1 MLLYLIPVFILGGL
15 VLLLGIV
22 ALLARIKGGRYLRP
36 IMQFLMKVP
45 LLNRG
50 MKKMSE
56 AALERADPDLASAV
70 KKLERLGANRDPQ
83 FGPAVLF
90 GLGGVF
96 VEVLHD
102 VALRVA
108 PLRARDAAAMLD
120 EIKGRALLDGA
131 RGQPAVSRAAI
142 VDALCRLSDLMLA
155 APQIASVDL
164 NPVLA
169 YPDGLLAVDAR
180 IVLTQ

>member
-1 MLLYLIPVFILGGL
+1 VLFYLIPVFILGGL
-15 VLLLGIV
+15 ALLLGIV

-83 FGPAVLF
+83 RAQQAMSQLSAAERKAVMEATLQH
-90 GLGGVF
+90 
-96 VEVLHD
+96 EE
-102 VALRVA
+102 A
-108 PLRARDAAAMLD
+108 PVPMNRAQRRKL
-120 EIKGRALLDGA
+120 EQQRKR
-131 RGQPAVSRAAI
+131 
-142 VDALCRLSDLMLA
+142 
-155 APQIASVDL
+155 
-164 NPVLA
+164 
-169 YPDGLLAVDAR
+169 
-180 IVLTQ
+180 T

>member
-22 ALLARIKGGRYLRP
+22 ALLARFRGGRYLRP

-83 FGPAVLF
+83 RAQQAMSQLSAAERKAVMEATLQQQ
-90 GLGGVF
+90 
-96 VEVLHD
+96 EVP
-102 VALRVA
+102 VAMN
-108 PLRARDAAAMLD
+108 RAQRRKLEQQRKA
-120 EIKGRALLDGA
+120 K
-131 RGQPAVSRAAI
+131 RG
-142 VDALCRLSDLMLA
+142 
-155 APQIASVDL
+155 
-164 NPVLA
+164 
-169 YPDGLLAVDAR
+169 
-180 IVLTQ
+180 

>member
-1 MLLYLIPVFILGGL
+1 VILYLIPLFVLGGL
-15 VLLLGIV
+15 ALLLGIV

-83 FGPAVLF
+83 RAQQAMSQLSAAERKAVMEATLQH
-90 GLGGVF
+90 
-96 VEVLHD
+96 EE
-102 VALRVA
+102 A
-108 PLRARDAAAMLD
+108 PVPMNRAQRRKL
-120 EIKGRALLDGA
+120 EQQRKR
-131 RGQPAVSRAAI
+131 
-142 VDALCRLSDLMLA
+142 
-155 APQIASVDL
+155 
-164 NPVLA
+164 
-169 YPDGLLAVDAR
+169 
-180 IVLTQ
+180 T

>member
-1 MLLYLIPVFILGGL
+1 VILYLIPVFILGGL
-15 VLLLGIV
+15 ALLLGIV

-83 FGPAVLF
+83 RAQQAMSQLSAAERKAVMDATLQH
-90 GLGGVF
+90 
-96 VEVLHD
+96 EE
-102 VALRVA
+102 A
-108 PLRARDAAAMLD
+108 PVPMNRAQRRKL
-120 EIKGRALLDGA
+120 EQQRK
-131 RGQPAVSRAAI
+131 RG
-142 VDALCRLSDLMLA
+142 
-155 APQIASVDL
+155 
-164 NPVLA
+164 
-169 YPDGLLAVDAR
+169 
-180 IVLTQ
+180 

>member
-1 MLLYLIPVFILGGL
+1 MLFYLIPAFIIGG
-15 VLLLGIV
+15 VALLLGIV

-83 FGPAVLF
+83 RAQQAMSQLSAAERKAVMEATLQH
-90 GLGGVF
+90 
-96 VEVLHD
+96 EE
-102 VALRVA
+102 A
-108 PLRARDAAAMLD
+108 PVPMNRAQRRKL
-120 EIKGRALLDGA
+120 EQQRKR
-131 RGQPAVSRAAI
+131 S
-142 VDALCRLSDLMLA
+142 
-155 APQIASVDL
+155 
-164 NPVLA
+164 
-169 YPDGLLAVDAR
+169 
-180 IVLTQ
+180 

>member
-1 MLLYLIPVFILGGL
+1 VILYLIPVFILGGL
-15 VLLLGIV
+15 ALLLGIV

-83 FGPAVLF
+83 RAQQAMSQLSAAERKAVMEATLQH
-90 GLGGVF
+90 
-96 VEVLHD
+96 EE
-102 VALRVA
+102 A
-108 PLRARDAAAMLD
+108 PVPMNRAQRRKL
-120 EIKGRALLDGA
+120 EQQRKR
-131 RGQPAVSRAAI
+131 
-142 VDALCRLSDLMLA
+142 
-155 APQIASVDL
+155 
-164 NPVLA
+164 
-169 YPDGLLAVDAR
+169 
-180 IVLTQ
+180 T